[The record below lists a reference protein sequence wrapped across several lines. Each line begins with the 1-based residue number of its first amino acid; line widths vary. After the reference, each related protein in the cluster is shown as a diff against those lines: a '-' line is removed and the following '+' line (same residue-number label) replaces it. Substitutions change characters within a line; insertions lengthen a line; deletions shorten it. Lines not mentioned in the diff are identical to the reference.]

1 MPSAIRLVFH
11 SAGIP
16 KESTMQTI
24 SPRAHA
30 IAIPIVSKENECP
43 KADISES

>member
-24 SPRAHA
+24 SAPADA
-30 IAIPIVSKENECP
+30 IANPIVSKENECP